1 MSLHYFLDALH
12 DSDSKLGY
20 SGLAL
25 KYSSTL
31 FANFSL
37 IMGSLTALGGLI
49 LVGYNIAIKVKEYN
63 IKKIE
68 LKKLEDN
75 E

>member
-25 KYSSTL
+25 MYSSTL
-31 FANFSL
+31 FANLCL
-37 IMGSLTALGGLI
+37 IMGSLTELGGII
-49 LVGYNIAIKVKEYN
+49 LVDNKIAIKVKEYN

>member
-1 MSLHYFLDALH
+1 MIRHV
-12 DSDSKLGY
+12 LGAFSFNFSTKGY
-20 SGLAL
+20 VGLMLMA
-25 KYSSTL
+25 SSTIIEK
-31 FANFSL
+31 FSVS
-37 IMGSLTALGGLI
+37 IAMMTAVLG
-49 LVGYNIAIKVKEYN
+49 LVLVCYNIAIKVKEYN

>member
-1 MSLHYFLDALH
+1 MIRHV
-12 DSDSKLGY
+12 LGAFSFKFSTKGY
-20 SGLAL
+20 VGLMLMA
-25 KYSSTL
+25 SSTIVEK
-31 FANFSL
+31 FSVS
-37 IMGSLTALGGLI
+37 IAMMTAVLG
-49 LVGYNIAIKVKEYN
+49 LVLVCYNIAIKVKEYN